1 MFSRN
6 LVSVARPIARTTV
19 ASRRFV
25 QHLSTPSTL
34 DSWTQYPSYES
45 GTTARLITYDVLKPM
60 TMNPRPNTVLIDVRG
75 PDEVAHGMVPS
86 ATHIPINSLEASLK
100 QTPEAFKEKFGI
112 PKPERDQEVVFYCK
126 KGLRSTMASEIA
138 VRAGYTNVVNYKGS
152 WLEWA
157 EKEKIAQ

>member
-1 MFSRN
+1 MFTTNLTTVSRP
-6 LVSVARPIARTTV
+6 LIRSTV

-25 QHLSTPSTL
+25 QHLSTPSIL
-34 DSWTQYPSYES
+34 DTWARYPA
-45 GTTARLITYDVLKPM
+45 ARLITYDLLKPM
-60 TMNPRPNTVLIDVRG
+60 IMNPRPNTFLIDVRG
-75 PDEVAHGMVPS
+75 PDEVEQGMIPS
-86 ATHIPINSLEASLK
+86 ATHIPIAHLEESLK
-100 QTPEAFKEKFGI
+100 YSLQDFQQKYGI
-112 PKPERDQEVVFYCK
+112 PKPEKDQEVVFYCK